1 MTWLRLGGTHRT
13 RDQRSR
19 SGHGFS
25 TISMGF
31 LMLTMMLP
39 IVFIGEGVLV
49 SARQATSNALGQ
61 ENLRAV
67 DASLLNVMSEIRL
80 DAPAAGKGCGSAR
93 ADGSEDF
100 YRPQLRPK
108 QSQLDLWV
116 LCTVESVDSEA
127 RILDFDVVIG
137 SVTGPTLGM
146 ARVRFIDKLG
156 TSEEPGAEMLVCDW
170 QLGRDAGPLGLC
182 D

>member
-1 MTWLRLGGTHRT
+1 MNSLQGWMTWLRLGGTHRT

-61 ENLRAV
+61 ENLRAK
-67 DASLLNVMSEIRL
+67 SGWTHQRL
-80 DAPAAGKGCGSAR
+80 GRGVA
-93 ADGSEDF
+93 
-100 YRPQLRPK
+100 
-108 QSQLDLWV
+108 
-116 LCTVESVDSEA
+116 
-127 RILDFDVVIG
+127 
-137 SVTGPTLGM
+137 
-146 ARVRFIDKLG
+146 
-156 TSEEPGAEMLVCDW
+156 
-170 QLGRDAGPLGLC
+170 QLGPMAPKTFIAPSSDRSNRSLTSGCCARLRASTQKREFSILMSSLAQ
-182 D
+182 